1 MPDTSS
7 SPSSELHFEKDDAF
21 GWSGFASKL
30 EAFLL
35 TETEFV
41 EGSLVVSLNAPF
53 GSGKTTFLRMWKSQL
68 EIRRESGAEA
78 PMCVVI
84 NAWEDDYCGDPLFS
98 LVDAIEKETRARVA
112 NEDIERQIASLK
124 EATKDI
130 SWFMLAM
137 AGNFVSHWTGFD
149 PAAAGELAEKKK
161 RANRGADQSSAD
173 LFTMFKRRKEALQ
186 RLKKALR
193 SLFAGKMHPVFVIVD
208 ELDRCRPDFAIQ
220 YLETIKHVFDIHGL
234 VFVLAVDVQ
243 QLENSA
249 RALFGDHLN
258 FPEYYRKFAHRNIH
272 LPLPDAA
279 GIRNLV
285 TKYIDRYLD
294 NQTSEAHQRKTLLN
308 FENTHRALTE
318 LPHELGLTPRQIQEA
333 FRIIGH
339 LTSGKEK
346 SGTLYYHIANAAIF
360 LVFVSLW
367 KPAQFLEL
375 ESAQVSLDR
384 LLEIIAHLPASKK
397 NREWW
402 SFVLTMSLNSSDE
415 AENIE
420 ALHGAFMTHGVVS
433 KKTTVEEFRQILRRY
448 TPNAIGNWSS
458 LTELAR
464 RIRELDRF
472 AE

>member
-7 SPSSELHFEKDDAF
+7 SPSSELNFEKDDAF

-41 EGSLVVSLNAPF
+41 EGSLVTSLNAPF

-68 EIRRESGAEA
+68 DTRRASGAEA

-98 LVDAIEKETRARVA
+98 LVDAIEKEMGARVA
-112 NEDIERQIASLK
+112 NEHTKKQIASLK

-130 SWFMLAM
+130 SWFMLGM
-137 AGNFVSHWTGFD
+137 AGDFVSHWTGFD

-161 RANRGADQSSAD
+161 RANRGADHSNAD

-193 SLFAGKMHPVFVIVD
+193 SLFAGEMHPVFVIVD

-220 YLETIKHVFDIHGL
+220 YLETIKHVFDIERL

-249 RALFGDHLN
+249 RALFGNHLN

-272 LPLPDAA
+272 LPRPNEA
-279 GIRNLV
+279 GIQTLV
-285 TKYIDRYLD
+285 TKYTDRYLD
-294 NQTSEAHQRKTLLN
+294 DQRLEAHQRKTLLN
-308 FENTHRALTE
+308 FENTRRALTE

-339 LTSGKEK
+339 LTSCQDK
-346 SGTLYYHIANAAIF
+346 TAALYYHIANAAIF
-360 LVFVSLW
+360 LAFMSIW
-367 KPAQFLEL
+367 KPAQFHEFT
-375 ESAQVSLDR
+375 SAQVSVDR
-384 LLEIIAHLPASKK
+384 LLEIVSQLPTSKK

-402 SFVLTMSLNSSDE
+402 SFVLSMSLDSNDE
-415 AENIE
+415 TPSIE
-420 ALHGAFMTHGVVS
+420 PLHQAFMKHGVVP
-433 KKTTVEEFRQILRRY
+433 KQTTMEEFRQILGRY
-448 TPNAIGNWSS
+448 TSNAIGNWSALS
-458 LTELAR
+458 ELAR
-464 RIRELDRF
+464 KIREIGKF
-472 AE
+472 GQ

>member
-1 MPDTSS
+1 M
-7 SPSSELHFEKDDAF
+7 
-21 GWSGFASKL
+21 

-41 EGSLVVSLNAPF
+41 EGSLVASLNAPF
-53 GSGKTTFLRMWKSQL
+53 GSGKTTFLQMWKSQL
-68 EIRRESGAEA
+68 EIRRGSGAEA

-124 EATKDI
+124 DATKDI

-220 YLETIKHVFDIHGL
+220 YLETIKHVFDIDGL

-249 RALFGDHLN
+249 KALFGDHLN

-272 LPLPDAA
+272 LPRPEEA

-285 TKYIDRYLD
+285 IKYIDRYLD
-294 NQTSEAHQRKTLLN
+294 DQTSEAHQRKTLLN
-308 FENTHRALTE
+308 FENTRRAITE

-339 LTSGKEK
+339 LTSCQDK
-346 SGTLYYHIANAAIF
+346 TAALYYHIANAAIF
-360 LVFVSLW
+360 LAFMSIW
-367 KPAQFLEL
+367 KPAQFHEFT
-375 ESAQVSLDR
+375 SAQVSVDR
-384 LLEIIAHLPASKK
+384 LLEIVSQLPTSKK

-402 SFVLTMSLNSSDE
+402 AFVLSMSLDSNDE
-415 AENIE
+415 TPSIE
-420 ALHGAFMTHGVVS
+420 PLHQAFMKHGVVP
-433 KKTTVEEFRQILRRY
+433 KQTTMEEFRQILGRY
-448 TPNAIGNWSS
+448 TSNAIGNWSS
-458 LTELAR
+458 LSELAR
-464 RIRELDRF
+464 KIREIDKF
-472 AE
+472 GQ